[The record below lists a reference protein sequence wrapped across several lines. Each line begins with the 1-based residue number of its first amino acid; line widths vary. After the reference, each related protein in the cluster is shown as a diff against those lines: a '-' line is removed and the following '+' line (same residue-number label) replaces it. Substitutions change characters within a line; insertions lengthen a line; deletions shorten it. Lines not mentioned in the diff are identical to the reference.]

1 MHRLITPILF
11 LAWDAVHHG
20 TVWLCL
26 ENQSM
31 LASAIAA
38 AFSMAHAFALRHF
51 GAEHLATRGAFVLMP
66 PFLHAAIVI
75 AEFVCAA

>member
-38 AFSMAHAFALRHF
+38 ACMAHAFALRRF
-51 GAEHLATRGAFVLMP
+51 GAEHPATRGAFVLMP
-66 PFLHAAIVI
+66 PFFHAAIVI
-75 AEFVCAA
+75 AESVCAA